1 MKWLF
6 TSAESS
12 DKISKS
18 AVGVEHTW
26 EKSRYFKNLALY
38 IYFLMRLFSV
48 YVRWSIRSLVKVLNW
63 GQATVIA
70 VKISNNKNNKH
81 MKTN

>member
-1 MKWLF
+1 MAVF
-6 TSAESS
+6 FG
-12 DKISKS
+12 DKIQNLQLELKAHGKKADISKI
-18 AVGVEHTW
+18 W
-26 EKSRYFKNLALY
+26 PLN